1 MSNVAKAPRPAA
13 PMIMLACMALLCVM
27 LAVGPAWLR
36 SDPAILGLGSVAGVG
51 GGGSGLGGQ
60 IAIVAI
66 VGLIGCSLIG
76 IGVCIGAS
84 FGPASGGSLPTQ
96 PEMLGEHRLTKKLRA
111 AGLQLESEAAT
122 ILKLIH
128 SYVDASEGYSNTLA
142 QAHKNLPA
150 LAAAEPVRIIVKYL
164 IAENE
169 KMQRDAADL
178 KTNLERSKSQIATL
192 RCSLAEA
199 EEMSLSDALTAV
211 GNRRCFDVNLAKE
224 VSDART
230 NGTELCLVMGDIDH
244 FKRIN
249 DTFGH
254 LVGDE
259 ILKMF
264 ARLLTAS
271 VTERHTVARYGG
283 EEFVIILPETELEDA
298 KALTERIRSE
308 LECKK
313 LAINKSGEQLG
324 TVTASFGI
332 AALTARD
339 TCAKLVERADDR
351 LYEAKRTGRN
361 RLAWDGS

>member
-1 MSNVAKAPRPAA
+1 MWNVAKAPRPAA
-13 PMIMLACMALLCVM
+13 LMITMACAALLGAM
-27 LAVGPAWLR
+27 LLGEMLLGGPVWLQKE
-36 SDPAILGLGSVAGVG
+36 SVSLLLGSHGPSP
-51 GGGSGLGGQ
+51 GSSA
-60 IAIVAI
+60 AIVAV
-66 VGLIGCSLIG
+66 VGLIGFSLIG

-84 FGPASGGSLPTQ
+84 FGPMSGGLVRRQ
-96 PEMLGEHRLTKKLRA
+96 PELPGEHPLTKNLRA

-128 SYVDASEGYSNTLA
+128 SYVHASEGYSNTLA

-150 LAAAEPVRIIVKYL
+150 MAAAEPVRIIVKYL
-164 IAENE
+164 MDENE

-178 KTNLERSKSQIATL
+178 KTKLEWSKSQIATL
-192 RCSLAEA
+192 RSNLAEA
-199 EEMSLSDALTAV
+199 EEIGMSDALTAV
-211 GNRRCFDVNLAKE
+211 GNRRSFDVNLAKE
-224 VSDART
+224 IADARANET
-230 NGTELCLVMGDIDH
+230 DLCLVMGDIDH

-271 VTERHTVARYGG
+271 VTERDTVARYGG
-283 EEFVIILPETELEDA
+283 EEFVIILPETNLEDA
-298 KALTERIRSE
+298 KAVTERIRSE
-308 LECKK
+308 LENKK

-332 AALTARD
+332 AELTAND
-339 TCAKLVERADDR
+339 TGAKLIERTDDS

-361 RLAWDGS
+361 RVAWAIG